1 MQRGFAAINATPGRY
16 FLTKRLEQFR
26 RALADRQAGRRGDLI
41 SIITYEAGFSDL
53 SYFRRCFR
61 KAFGACPR
69 AALTSRI
76 GLQGDTLE
84 TIEVRA
90 ENPA

>member
-1 MQRGFAAINATPGRY
+1 LQRGFAPINATPSRY
-16 FLTKRLEQFR
+16 FLTKRLEQF
-26 RALADRQAGRRGDLI
+26 RRGDLI
-41 SIITYEAGFSDL
+41 SIITYEAGSSDL

-61 KAFGACPR
+61 KAFGTCPR